1 MKLSLIVS
9 VYNEEQVLNT
19 FYQTLTDILQ
29 KCNFDYELIFV
40 NDGSVDSSQD
50 IIDAFAKENELVKSI
65 LFSKNFGHEA
75 AMIAGIDY
83 ATGDVLICMDSDL
96 QHPPEMLPAMIDIF
110 VSNHADIIN
119 MIRRNTKKNLFS
131 SVFYQLL
138 NKISSYD
145 IEANSSDFFLIS
157 KRIAKILREDYRER
171 VRFLRGFIQII
182 GFRRV
187 TLTYNENKRTTGKSK
202 YNFRKLLS
210 LSIVAI
216 ATLSKAPLKI
226 SIYIGFI
233 SALLSILLVIY
244 SIVMKIIE
252 QPVSGYTTIVVFL
265 GFMFSIQFFIL
276 GIIGEYIGFL
286 FDEQKKRPI
295 YIVDKTTNFKV

>member
-9 VYNEEQVLNT
+9 IYNEEQVLNT
-19 FYQTLTDILQ
+19 FYQVLTGILQ

-40 NDGSVDSSQD
+40 NDGSLDSSQE
-50 IIDAFAKENELVKSI
+50 IIDTFSKENELVKSI

-83 ATGDVLICMDSDL
+83 ATGDVLICMDGDL
-96 QHPPEMLPAMIDIF
+96 QHPPEMLPAMINIF
-110 VSNHADIIN
+110 VSGQADIVN

-131 SVFYQLL
+131 YMFYQIL
-138 NKISSYD
+138 NKISSYN
-145 IEANSSDFFLIS
+145 IEAHSSDFFLIS
-157 KRIAKILREDYRER
+157 KRVAQILREDYRER

-182 GFRRV
+182 GFRRA
-187 TLTYNENKRTTGKSK
+187 TLTYDENERTTGKSK
-202 YNFRKLLS
+202 YTFRKLLS
-210 LSIVAI
+210 LSITAI
-216 ATLSKAPLKI
+216 ATLSKAPLKVG
-226 SIYIGFI
+226 IYIGFV
-233 SALLSILLVIY
+233 SAILSIVLVIY
-244 SIVMKIIE
+244 SIIMKIIE
-252 QPVSGYTTIVVFL
+252 HPVSGYTTIVVFL

-295 YIVDKTTNFKV
+295 YIVDKTTNF